1 MGNIKVNPSILSAN
15 FAILKDELQKLNNA
29 DYIHIDIMDMHFVP
43 NLTFGPK
50 LIKDIKQYTDIPF
63 ESHLMVDEPEK
74 WIPLIK
80 DYNDTIIIHYESCI
94 HLHRLVQEIKSYN
107 KKVGIALN
115 PSTNEEVLKYLL
127 DDIDL
132 ILVMTVN
139 PGFGGQTFITSQ
151 LEKIK
156 NIKKMI
162 GKRNINIEVD
172 GGINDKTAK
181 LCVESGAD
189 MLVSGSYIFNNSNYS
204 EVIKKL
210 KNL

>member
-1 MGNIKVNPSILSAN
+1 
-15 FAILKDELQKLNNA
+15 
-29 DYIHIDIMDMHFVP
+29 MDMHFVP

-50 LIKDIKQYTDIPF
+50 LIKDIKKHTNIPF
-63 ESHLMVDEPEK
+63 DIHLMVDNPDI

-80 DYNDTIIIHYESCI
+80 DYADIITIHYESCVHI
-94 HLHRLVQEIKSYN
+94 HKTIQEIKKSG

-115 PSTNEEVLKYLL
+115 PSTNEDVLKYLI

-139 PGFGGQTFITSQ
+139 PGFGGQSFIESQ

-156 NIKKMI
+156 NIKKII
-162 GKRNINIEVD
+162 GNKDIIIEVD

-181 LCVESGAD
+181 LCIDNGAN
-189 MLVSGSYIFNNSNYS
+189 MLVAGSFIFNHKNY
-204 EVIKKL
+204 EEAIKIL
-210 KNL
+210 KN

>member
-80 DYNDTIIIHYESCI
+80 DYNDTIIIHYESCT
-94 HLHRLVQEIKSYN
+94 HLHRLIQEIKSYN